1 MYSVPHLISTK
12 GDNKGS
18 CRKYAEYLMKENTMF
33 FSHSSNEI
41 SLEEG
46 ISFIDENSKNRIKK
60 NEARWYAPVYAL
72 SEEEA
77 QFVAYKITGR
87 IVENFSDLS
96 PKEQKEYNE
105 YIIELARRFQGE
117 MARNFN
123 KEDLGIKGGE
133 NLFYIGV
140 VENKRKYIG
149 TDDEVK
155 LGLKK
160 NGEEKKGFNT
170 HIHII
175 QSRLANNGKQTM
187 ISPMANER
195 KTRVNNL
202 GGKVGFDRNIFA
214 NRIEQYFDLITG
226 YIRLVKETFEYK
238 KAKKKGKDLSE
249 FNKIQEVNP
258 FVEVEEE
265 KDEKKEK
272 EEEELQKNPIEE
284 KGEKQETTENTSEKK
299 EYKFSF
305 QPEKTFRRRER
316 KELSK
321 EEKNKEADG
330 IRKLLNEKR
339 ILIKER
345 PVVKRKYIPKSEA
358 DRIIGNAKILDYFLH
373 LEKVGLLKRQYEKGK
388 DIYYKNL
395 KGELI
400 AVSER
405 GYRNYTRNTWGQIM
419 NAIREM
425 QQVSWSEAL
434 AKLIELNNEQV
445 IVPEAKVKKVYKLLK
460 TEDTQKSYLKKPY
473 EELGIS
479 EFYAE
484 QYLTSVKF
492 ESNGKEITA
501 LGMKTRRGGYYVY
514 NPKFN
519 TFNKVGAGGI
529 SIVEAR
535 VKTQSDYERSRNI
548 VIFPN
553 YVEYLAY
560 LQKYKGRGMKETVFI
575 LNDRENT
582 EELLWYLKA
591 RIKYTDKIYSF
602 LNDNYVLDKLS
613 ENNVEVED
621 MRASHRI
628 EKSSFLER
636 LTAEKEDIAETPEE
650 TIRKMKRKL

>member
-18 CRKYAEYLMKENTMF
+18 CRKYAEYLLKENTMF
-33 FSHSSNEI
+33 FNHSSNEI

-46 ISFIDENSKNRIKK
+46 IAFIDENSKRRLGENDAK
-60 NEARWYAPVYAL
+60 WYAPVYAL

-87 IVENFSDLS
+87 MVENFSDLS

-105 YIIELARRFQGE
+105 YIVDLARSFQGE

-175 QSRLANNGKQTM
+175 QSRLANNGKQSK

-195 KTRVNNL
+195 KTRASNLGL

-214 NRIEQYFDLITG
+214 NRIEQYFDILTG
-226 YIRLVKETFEYK
+226 YVRLIKETFEYK

-249 FNKIQEVNP
+249 FHKIKEVNP

-265 KDEKKEK
+265 KEAEDLK
-272 EEEELQKNPIEE
+272 KNPIEE
-284 KGEKQETTENTSEKK
+284 KGEKQETTENTSEEKK

-305 QPEKTFRRRER
+305 QSEKTFRRRER
-316 KELSK
+316 KELSR
-321 EEKNKEADG
+321 EEKKQDADG
-330 IRKLLNEKR
+330 IGKLLKEKR
-339 ILIKER
+339 ILIKEK
-345 PVVKRKYIPKSEA
+345 PVIKRKYIPKSEA
-358 DRIIGNAKILDYFLH
+358 DRIIDNAKILDYFLY
-373 LEKVGLLKRQYEKGK
+373 LEKVGLLERQYEKGR
-388 DIYYKNL
+388 DIYYRNL

-405 GYRNYTRNTWGQIM
+405 GYRNYTRKTGGQIM

-434 AKLIELNNEQV
+434 AKLIELNDEQV
-445 IVPEAKVKKVYKLLK
+445 IVPEAKIKKEEEAKR
-460 TEDTQKSYLKKPY
+460 
-473 EELGIS
+473 EEL
-479 EFYAE
+479 
-484 QYLTSVKF
+484 QK
-492 ESNGKEITA
+492 N
-501 LGMKTRRGGYYVY
+501 
-514 NPKFN
+514 
-519 TFNKVGAGGI
+519 
-529 SIVEAR
+529 SIE
-535 VKTQSDYERSRNI
+535 
-548 VIFPN
+548 PP
-553 YVEYLAY
+553 
-560 LQKYKGRGMKETVFI
+560 
-575 LNDRENT
+575 
-582 EELLWYLKA
+582 
-591 RIKYTDKIYSF
+591 
-602 LNDNYVLDKLS
+602 
-613 ENNVEVED
+613 
-621 MRASHRI
+621 I
-628 EKSSFLER
+628 E
-636 LTAEKEDIAETPEE
+636 EKEDIAETPEE
-650 TIRKMKRKL
+650 IIRKMKRRR

>member
-18 CRKYAEYLMKENTMF
+18 CRKYAEYLLKENTMF
-33 FSHSSNEI
+33 FNHSSNEI

-46 ISFIDENSKNRIKK
+46 IAFIDENSKFCLGK
-60 NEARWYAPVYAL
+60 NDAKWYAPVYAL

-87 IVENFSDLS
+87 MVENFSDLS

-105 YIIELARRFQGE
+105 YIVDLARSFQGE

-175 QSRLANNGKQTM
+175 QSRLANNGKKSK

-195 KTRVNNL
+195 KSRVSNLGL

-214 NRIEQYFDLITG
+214 NRIEQYFDIITG
-226 YIRLVKETFEYK
+226 YVRLVKETFEYR

-249 FNKIQEVNP
+249 FNKIKEINP
-258 FVEVEEE
+258 FIEVEE
-265 KDEKKEK
+265 EK

-284 KGEKQETTENTSEKK
+284 KGEKQETTENTSEEKK

-305 QPEKTFRRRER
+305 QQEKTFRRRAR
-316 KELSK
+316 NELSK
-321 EEKNKEADG
+321 EEKKQDADG
-330 IRKLLNEKR
+330 IGKLLKEKR
-339 ILIKER
+339 ILLKEK
-345 PVVKRKYIPKSEA
+345 PVIKRKYIPKSEA
-358 DRIIGNAKILDYFLH
+358 DRIIDNAKILDYFLY
-373 LEKVGLLKRQYEKGK
+373 LEKVGLLERQYEKGR
-388 DIYYKNL
+388 DIYYRNL

-405 GYRNYTRNTWGQIM
+405 GYRNYTRKTGGQIM

-434 AKLIELNNEQV
+434 AKLIELNDEQV
-445 IVPEAKVKKVYKLLK
+445 IVPEAKIKQAEEAKIKKEEEAKR
-460 TEDTQKSYLKKPY
+460 
-473 EELGIS
+473 EEL
-479 EFYAE
+479 
-484 QYLTSVKF
+484 QK
-492 ESNGKEITA
+492 N
-501 LGMKTRRGGYYVY
+501 
-514 NPKFN
+514 
-519 TFNKVGAGGI
+519 
-529 SIVEAR
+529 SIE
-535 VKTQSDYERSRNI
+535 
-548 VIFPN
+548 PP
-553 YVEYLAY
+553 
-560 LQKYKGRGMKETVFI
+560 
-575 LNDRENT
+575 
-582 EELLWYLKA
+582 
-591 RIKYTDKIYSF
+591 
-602 LNDNYVLDKLS
+602 
-613 ENNVEVED
+613 
-621 MRASHRI
+621 I
-628 EKSSFLER
+628 E
-636 LTAEKEDIAETPEE
+636 EKEDIVETPEE
-650 TIRKMKRKL
+650 IIRKMKNRR

>member
-18 CRKYAEYLMKENTMF
+18 CRKYAEYLLKENTMF

-46 ISFIDENSKNRIKK
+46 IAFIDENSKFCLGK
-60 NEARWYAPVYAL
+60 NDAKWYAPVYAL

-105 YIIELARRFQGE
+105 YIVDLARSFQGE

-175 QSRLANNGKQTM
+175 QSRLANNGKKSK

-195 KTRVNNL
+195 KSRVSNLGL
-202 GGKVGFDRNIFA
+202 GGKVGFDRNYFT
-214 NRIEQYFDLITG
+214 NRIERCFDIITG
-226 YIRLVKETFEYK
+226 YVRLVKETFEYK

-249 FNKIQEVNP
+249 FHKIQQINP

-265 KDEKKEK
+265 K
-272 EEEELQKNPIEE
+272 Q
-284 KGEKQETTENTSEKK
+284 EKQETTENTSEEKK

-305 QPEKTFRRRER
+305 QQEKTFRRRER

-321 EEKNKEADG
+321 EEKKQDADG
-330 IRKLLNEKR
+330 IGKLLKEKR
-339 ILIKER
+339 ILLKEK
-345 PVVKRKYIPKSEA
+345 PVIKRKYIPKSEA
-358 DRIIGNAKILDYFLH
+358 DRIIDNAKILDYFLY
-373 LEKVGLLKRQYEKGK
+373 LEKVGLLERQYEKGR
-388 DIYYKNL
+388 DIYYRNL

-405 GYRNYTRNTWGQIM
+405 GYRNYTRKTGGQIM

-434 AKLIELNNEQV
+434 AKLIELNDEQV
-445 IVPEAKVKKVYKLLK
+445 IVPEAKIKKEEEAKR
-460 TEDTQKSYLKKPY
+460 
-473 EELGIS
+473 EEL
-479 EFYAE
+479 
-484 QYLTSVKF
+484 QK
-492 ESNGKEITA
+492 N
-501 LGMKTRRGGYYVY
+501 
-514 NPKFN
+514 
-519 TFNKVGAGGI
+519 
-529 SIVEAR
+529 SIE
-535 VKTQSDYERSRNI
+535 
-548 VIFPN
+548 PP
-553 YVEYLAY
+553 
-560 LQKYKGRGMKETVFI
+560 
-575 LNDRENT
+575 
-582 EELLWYLKA
+582 
-591 RIKYTDKIYSF
+591 
-602 LNDNYVLDKLS
+602 
-613 ENNVEVED
+613 
-621 MRASHRI
+621 I
-628 EKSSFLER
+628 E
-636 LTAEKEDIAETPEE
+636 EKEDIAETPEE
-650 TIRKMKRKL
+650 IIRKMKRRR

>member
-1 MYSVPHLISTK
+1 M
-12 GDNKGS
+12 
-18 CRKYAEYLMKENTMF
+18 
-33 FSHSSNEI
+33 
-41 SLEEG
+41 
-46 ISFIDENSKNRIKK
+46 
-60 NEARWYAPVYAL
+60 
-72 SEEEA
+72 
-77 QFVAYKITGR
+77 
-87 IVENFSDLS
+87 
-96 PKEQKEYNE
+96 
-105 YIIELARRFQGE
+105 
-117 MARNFN
+117 
-123 KEDLGIKGGE
+123 
-133 NLFYIGV
+133 
-140 VENKRKYIG
+140 
-149 TDDEVK
+149 
-155 LGLKK
+155 
-160 NGEEKKGFNT
+160 
-170 HIHII
+170 
-175 QSRLANNGKQTM
+175 
-187 ISPMANER
+187 
-195 KTRVNNL
+195 
-202 GGKVGFDRNIFA
+202 
-214 NRIEQYFDLITG
+214 
-226 YIRLVKETFEYK
+226 
-238 KAKKKGKDLSE
+238 SE
-249 FNKIQEVNP
+249 FHKIQQINP

-265 KDEKKEK
+265 KEA
-272 EEEELQKNPIEE
+272 EELQKNPIEE
-284 KGEKQETTENTSEKK
+284 KEEER
-299 EYKFSF
+299 FSF

-316 KELSK
+316 KELSS
-321 EEKNKEADG
+321 EEKKQYADG
-330 IRKLLNEKR
+330 IGILLKEKR
-339 ILIKER
+339 ILLKEK
-345 PVVKRKYIPKSEA
+345 PVIKRKYIPKSEA
-358 DRIIGNAKILDYFLH
+358 DRIIGNAKVLDYFLY
-373 LEKVGLLKRQYEKGK
+373 LENIGLLKRQYEKGR
-388 DIYYKNL
+388 DIYYK
-395 KGELI
+395 KLI

-582 EELLWYLKA
+582 EELLWYIKA
-591 RIKYTDKIYSF
+591 RSKYTDKIYSF

>member
-18 CRKYAEYLMKENTMF
+18 CRKYAEYLLKENTMF

-46 ISFIDENSKNRIKK
+46 IAFIDENSKNRIKK

-105 YIIELARRFQGE
+105 YIVDLARSFQGE
-117 MARNFN
+117 MAINFN

-214 NRIEQYFDLITG
+214 NRIEQYFDIITG
-226 YIRLVKETFEYK
+226 YVRLVKETFEYR

-249 FNKIQEVNP
+249 FNKIKEINP
-258 FVEVEEE
+258 FIEVEEE
-265 KDEKKEK
+265 K
-272 EEEELQKNPIEE
+272 EEEDLKKNPIEE
-284 KGEKQETTENTSEKK
+284 KGEKQETTENTSEEKK

-305 QPEKTFRRRER
+305 FQQEKTFRRRER
-316 KELSK
+316 KELSS
-321 EEKNKEADG
+321 EEKKQDADG
-330 IRKLLNEKR
+330 IGRLLKEKR
-339 ILIKER
+339 ILLKEK
-345 PVVKRKYIPKSEA
+345 PVIKRKYIPKSEA
-358 DRIIGNAKILDYFLH
+358 DRI
-373 LEKVGLLKRQYEKGK
+373 LEMLRY
-388 DIYYKNL
+388 
-395 KGELI
+395 
-400 AVSER
+400 
-405 GYRNYTRNTWGQIM
+405 
-419 NAIREM
+419 
-425 QQVSWSEAL
+425 
-434 AKLIELNNEQV
+434 
-445 IVPEAKVKKVYKLLK
+445 
-460 TEDTQKSYLKKPY
+460 
-473 EELGIS
+473 
-479 EFYAE
+479 
-484 QYLTSVKF
+484 
-492 ESNGKEITA
+492 
-501 LGMKTRRGGYYVY
+501 
-514 NPKFN
+514 
-519 TFNKVGAGGI
+519 
-529 SIVEAR
+529 
-535 VKTQSDYERSRNI
+535 
-548 VIFPN
+548 
-553 YVEYLAY
+553 
-560 LQKYKGRGMKETVFI
+560 
-575 LNDRENT
+575 
-582 EELLWYLKA
+582 
-591 RIKYTDKIYSF
+591 
-602 LNDNYVLDKLS
+602 
-613 ENNVEVED
+613 
-621 MRASHRI
+621 
-628 EKSSFLER
+628 
-636 LTAEKEDIAETPEE
+636 
-650 TIRKMKRKL
+650 

>member
-18 CRKYAEYLMKENTMF
+18 CRKYAEYLLKENTMF
-33 FSHSSNEI
+33 FNHSSNEI

-46 ISFIDENSKNRIKK
+46 IAFIDENSKRRLGENDAK
-60 NEARWYAPVYAL
+60 WYAPVYAL

-105 YIIELARRFQGE
+105 YIVDLARSFQGE

-175 QSRLANNGKQTM
+175 QSRLANNGKQSK
-187 ISPMANER
+187 ISPMGNDR

-214 NRIEQYFDLITG
+214 NRIEQYFDILTG
-226 YIRLVKETFEYK
+226 YVRLIKETFEYK

-249 FNKIQEVNP
+249 FHKIKEVNP

-265 KDEKKEK
+265 KEAEDLK
-272 EEEELQKNPIEE
+272 KNPIEE
-284 KGEKQETTENTSEKK
+284 KGEKQETTENTSEEKK

-305 QPEKTFRRRER
+305 QQEKTFRRRER

-321 EEKNKEADG
+321 EEKKQDADG
-330 IRKLLNEKR
+330 IGKLLKEKR
-339 ILIKER
+339 ILLKEK
-345 PVVKRKYIPKSEA
+345 PVIKRKYIPKSEA
-358 DRIIGNAKILDYFLH
+358 DRIIDNAKILDYFLY
-373 LEKVGLLKRQYEKGK
+373 LEKVGLLERQYEKGR
-388 DIYYKNL
+388 DIYYRNL

-405 GYRNYTRNTWGQIM
+405 GYRNYTRKTGGQIM

-434 AKLIELNNEQV
+434 AKLIELNDEQV
-445 IVPEAKVKKVYKLLK
+445 IVPEAKIKKEYKLLK
-460 TEDTQKSYLKKPY
+460 TEDSQKSYLKKPY

-479 EFYAE
+479 DFYAE
-484 QYLTSVKF
+484 EYLTSVKF

-519 TFNKVGAGGI
+519 TFNKVGGGGI

-535 VKTQSDYERSRNI
+535 VNTESDYERSRNI

-582 EELLWYLKA
+582 KELLWYIKA
-591 RIKYTDKIYSF
+591 RRHRDKVYSF
-602 LNDNYVLDKLS
+602 LDDNYVLDKLS
-613 ENNVEVED
+613 ENDIEVED

-636 LTAEKEDIAETPEE
+636 LTAEKEDIVETPEE
-650 TIRKMKRKL
+650 IIRKMKRRL

>member
-18 CRKYAEYLMKENTMF
+18 CRKYAEYLLKENTMF
-33 FSHSSNEI
+33 FNHSSNEI

-46 ISFIDENSKNRIKK
+46 IAFIDENSKRRLGENDAK
-60 NEARWYAPVYAL
+60 WYAPVYAL

-87 IVENFSDLS
+87 MVENFSDLS

-105 YIIELARRFQGE
+105 YIVDLARSFQGE

-175 QSRLANNGKQTM
+175 QSRLANNGKQTK
-187 ISPMANER
+187 ISPMGNDR

-202 GGKVGFDRNIFA
+202 GGKVGFDRNYFT
-214 NRIEQYFDLITG
+214 NRIERCFDIITG
-226 YIRLVKETFEYK
+226 YVRLVKETFEYK

-249 FNKIQEVNP
+249 FHKIQQINP

-265 KDEKKEK
+265 K
-272 EEEELQKNPIEE
+272 EEEDLQKNPIGE
-284 KGEKQETTENTSEKK
+284 KEGEKQETTENTSEEKK

-305 QPEKTFRRRER
+305 QQEKTFRRRER
-316 KELSK
+316 KELSS
-321 EEKNKEADG
+321 EEKKEYADG
-330 IRKLLNEKR
+330 IGRLLKEKR
-339 ILIKER
+339 ILLKEK
-345 PVVKRKYIPKSEA
+345 PVIKRKYIPKSEA
-358 DRIIGNAKILDYFLH
+358 DRIISNTKILEYFLH
-373 LEKVGLLKRQYEKGK
+373 LEKIGLLERQYEKGK
-388 DIYYKNL
+388 DIYYRNL

-405 GYRNYTRNTWGQIM
+405 GYRNYTRKTGGQIM
-419 NAIREM
+419 NAVREM

-434 AKLIELNNEQV
+434 AKLIELNDEQV
-445 IVPEAKVKKVYKLLK
+445 IVPEAKIKKEYKLLK
-460 TEDTQKSYLKKPY
+460 TEDSQKSYLKKPY

-479 EFYAE
+479 DFYAE
-484 QYLTSVKF
+484 EYLTSVKF

-519 TFNKVGAGGI
+519 TFNKVGGGGI
-529 SIVEAR
+529 SIVEAM
-535 VKTQSDYERSRNI
+535 VKTESDYERSRNI

-575 LNDRENT
+575 LNDRKNT
-582 EELLWYLKA
+582 KELLWYIKA
-591 RIKYTDKIYSF
+591 RSRYTDKVYSF
-602 LNDNYVLDKLS
+602 LDDNYVLDKLS

-636 LTAEKEDIAETPEE
+636 LTAEKEDIVETPEE
-650 TIRKMKRKL
+650 TIRKMKRRL

>member
-18 CRKYAEYLMKENTMF
+18 CRKYAEYLLKENTMF

-46 ISFIDENSKNRIKK
+46 IAFIDENSKRRLGENDAK
-60 NEARWYAPVYAL
+60 WYAPVYAL

-105 YIIELARRFQGE
+105 YIVDLARSFQGE

-214 NRIEQYFDLITG
+214 NRIEQYFDILTG
-226 YIRLVKETFEYK
+226 YVRLVKETFEYR

-249 FNKIQEVNP
+249 FNKIQQINP
-258 FVEVEEE
+258 FIEVEEE
-265 KDEKKEK
+265 K
-272 EEEELQKNPIEE
+272 EEEDLKKNPIEE
-284 KGEKQETTENTSEKK
+284 KGEKQETTENTSEEKK

-305 QPEKTFRRRER
+305 QQEKTFRRRER
-316 KELSK
+316 KELSS
-321 EEKNKEADG
+321 EEKKQDADG
-330 IRKLLNEKR
+330 IGKLLKEKR
-339 ILIKER
+339 ILLKEK
-345 PVVKRKYIPKSEA
+345 PVIKRKYIPKSEA
-358 DRIIGNAKILDYFLH
+358 DRIIGNAKILDYFLY
-373 LEKVGLLKRQYEKGK
+373 LEKVGLLERQYEKGR
-388 DIYYKNL
+388 DIYYRNL

-405 GYRNYTRNTWGQIM
+405 GYRNYTRKTGGQIM

-434 AKLIELNNEQV
+434 AKLIELNDEQV
-445 IVPEAKVKKVYKLLK
+445 IVPEAKIKKEYKLLK
-460 TEDTQKSYLKKPY
+460 TEDSQKSYLKKPY

-479 EFYAE
+479 DFYAE
-484 QYLTSVKF
+484 EYLTSVKF

-519 TFNKVGAGGI
+519 TFNKVGGGGI

-535 VKTQSDYERSRNI
+535 VNTESDYERSRNI

-582 EELLWYLKA
+582 KELLWYIKA
-591 RIKYTDKIYSF
+591 RSRYTDKVYSF
-602 LNDNYVLDKLS
+602 LDDNYVLDKLS

-636 LTAEKEDIAETPEE
+636 LTAEKEDIVETPEE
-650 TIRKMKRKL
+650 IIRKMKRRR

>member
-18 CRKYAEYLMKENTMF
+18 CRKYAEYLLKENTMF

-46 ISFIDENSKNRIKK
+46 IAFIDENSKFCLGK
-60 NEARWYAPVYAL
+60 NDAKWYAPVYAL

-87 IVENFSDLS
+87 MVENFSDLS

-105 YIIELARRFQGE
+105 YIVDLARSFQGE

-175 QSRLANNGKQTM
+175 QSRLANNGKKSK

-195 KTRVNNL
+195 KSRVSNLGL

-214 NRIEQYFDLITG
+214 NRIEQYFDIITG
-226 YIRLVKETFEYK
+226 YVRLVKETFEYR

-249 FNKIQEVNP
+249 FNKIQQINP
-258 FVEVEEE
+258 FIEVEEE
-265 KDEKKEK
+265 K
-272 EEEELQKNPIEE
+272 EEEDLKKNPIEE
-284 KGEKQETTENTSEKK
+284 KGEKQETTENTSEEKK

-305 QPEKTFRRRER
+305 QQEKTFRRRAR
-316 KELSK
+316 NELSK
-321 EEKNKEADG
+321 EEKKQDADG
-330 IRKLLNEKR
+330 IGKLLKEKR
-339 ILIKER
+339 ILLKEK
-345 PVVKRKYIPKSEA
+345 PVIKRKYIPKSEA
-358 DRIIGNAKILDYFLH
+358 DRIIDNAKILDYFLY
-373 LEKVGLLKRQYEKGK
+373 LEKVGLLERQYEKGR
-388 DIYYKNL
+388 DIYYRNL

-405 GYRNYTRNTWGQIM
+405 GYRNYTRKTGGQIM

-434 AKLIELNNEQV
+434 AKLIELNDEQV
-445 IVPEAKVKKVYKLLK
+445 IVPEAKIKKEYKLLK
-460 TEDTQKSYLKKPY
+460 TEDSQKSYLKKPY

-479 EFYAE
+479 DFYAE
-484 QYLTSVKF
+484 EYLTSVKF

-519 TFNKVGAGGI
+519 TFNKVGGGGI

-535 VKTQSDYERSRNI
+535 VKTESDYERSRNI

-582 EELLWYLKA
+582 KELLWYIKA
-591 RIKYTDKIYSF
+591 RSRYTDKVYSF
-602 LNDNYVLDKLS
+602 LDDNYVLDKLS

-636 LTAEKEDIAETPEE
+636 LTAEKEDIVETPEE
-650 TIRKMKRKL
+650 TIRKMKRRL

>member
-46 ISFIDENSKNRIKK
+46 ISFIDENSKFCLGK
-60 NEARWYAPVYAL
+60 NDAKWYAPVYAL

-105 YIIELARRFQGE
+105 YIIELARSFQGE

-175 QSRLANNGKQTM
+175 QSRLANNGKQSK

-195 KTRVNNL
+195 KNKVSNL
-202 GGKVGFDRNIFA
+202 GVGKVGFDRNIFA

-258 FVEVEEE
+258 FVEVEE
-265 KDEKKEK
+265 KKEKKE
-272 EEEELQKNPIEE
+272 E
-284 KGEKQETTENTSEKK
+284 EKK
-299 EYKFSF
+299 EGNENTVEEKKEEKFSF
-305 QPEKTFRRRER
+305 QQKKTFRRRER

-321 EEKNKEADG
+321 EEKKQDADG
-330 IRKLLNEKR
+330 IGKLLNEKR

-345 PVVKRKYIPKSEA
+345 PVVKRKYILKSEA
-358 DRIIGNAKILDYFLH
+358 DRIISNGNAKILDYFLH
-373 LEKVGLLKRQYEKGK
+373 LEKVGLLKRQYEKGR

-405 GYRNYTRNTWGQIM
+405 GYRNYTRNTGGQIM

-425 QQVSWSEAL
+425 QQISWSEAL

-445 IVPEAKVKKVYKLLK
+445 IVPEAKVKKEYKLLK

-484 QYLTSVKF
+484 NYLTSVKF

-575 LNDRENT
+575 LNDRENA
-582 EELLWYLKA
+582 EELLWYIKA
-591 RIKYTDKIYSF
+591 RSKYTDKVYSF

-650 TIRKMKRKL
+650 TIRKMKRK

>member
-18 CRKYAEYLMKENTMF
+18 CRKYAEYLLKENTMF
-33 FSHSSNEI
+33 FNHSSNEI

-46 ISFIDENSKNRIKK
+46 IAFIDENSKRRLGENDAK
-60 NEARWYAPVYAL
+60 WYAPVYAL

-87 IVENFSDLS
+87 MVENFSDLS

-105 YIIELARRFQGE
+105 YIVDLARSFQGE

-175 QSRLANNGKQTM
+175 QSRLANNGKQTK
-187 ISPMANER
+187 ISPMGNDR

-202 GGKVGFDRNIFA
+202 GGKVGFDRNYFT
-214 NRIEQYFDLITG
+214 NRIERCFDIITG
-226 YIRLVKETFEYK
+226 YVRLVKETFEYK

-249 FNKIQEVNP
+249 FHKIQQINP

-265 KDEKKEK
+265 K
-272 EEEELQKNPIEE
+272 EEEDLQKNPIGE
-284 KGEKQETTENTSEKK
+284 KEGEKQETTENTSEEKK

-305 QPEKTFRRRER
+305 QQEKTFRRRER
-316 KELSK
+316 KELSS
-321 EEKNKEADG
+321 EEKKEYADG
-330 IRKLLNEKR
+330 IGRLLKEKR
-339 ILIKER
+339 ILLKEK
-345 PVVKRKYIPKSEA
+345 PVIKRKYIPKSEA
-358 DRIIGNAKILDYFLH
+358 DRIISNTKILEYFLH
-373 LEKVGLLKRQYEKGK
+373 LEKIGLLERQYEKGR
-388 DIYYKNL
+388 DIYYRNL

-405 GYRNYTRNTWGQIM
+405 GYRNYTRKTGGQIM
-419 NAIREM
+419 NAVREM

-434 AKLIELNNEQV
+434 AKLIELNDEQV
-445 IVPEAKVKKVYKLLK
+445 IVPEAKIKKEYKLLK
-460 TEDTQKSYLKKPY
+460 TEDSQKSYLKKPY

-479 EFYAE
+479 DFYAE
-484 QYLTSVKF
+484 EYLTSVKF

-519 TFNKVGAGGI
+519 TFNKVGGGGI
-529 SIVEAR
+529 SIVEAM
-535 VKTQSDYERSRNI
+535 VKTESDYERSRNI

-575 LNDRENT
+575 LNDRKNT
-582 EELLWYLKA
+582 KELLWYIKA
-591 RIKYTDKIYSF
+591 RSRYTDKVYSF
-602 LNDNYVLDKLS
+602 LDDNYVLDKLS

-636 LTAEKEDIAETPEE
+636 LTAEKEDIVETPEE
-650 TIRKMKRKL
+650 TIRKMKRRL

>member
-18 CRKYAEYLMKENTMF
+18 CRKYAEYLLKENTMF
-33 FSHSSNEI
+33 FNHSSNEI

-46 ISFIDENSKNRIKK
+46 IAFIDENSKRRLGENDAK
-60 NEARWYAPVYAL
+60 WYAPVYAL

-87 IVENFSDLS
+87 MVENFSDLS

-105 YIIELARRFQGE
+105 YIVDLARSFQGE
-117 MARNFN
+117 MAKNFN

-175 QSRLANNGKQTM
+175 QSRLANNGKQTK
-187 ISPMANER
+187 ISPMGNDR

-202 GGKVGFDRNIFA
+202 GGKVGFDRNYFT
-214 NRIEQYFDLITG
+214 NRIERYFDIITG
-226 YIRLVKETFEYK
+226 YVRLVKETFEYK

-249 FNKIQEVNP
+249 FHKIQQINP

-265 KDEKKEK
+265 K
-272 EEEELQKNPIEE
+272 EEEDLQKNPIGE
-284 KGEKQETTENTSEKK
+284 KEGEKQETTENTSEEKK

-305 QPEKTFRRRER
+305 QQEKTFRRRER
-316 KELSK
+316 KELSS
-321 EEKNKEADG
+321 EEKKEYADG
-330 IRKLLNEKR
+330 IGRLLKEKR
-339 ILIKER
+339 ILLKEK
-345 PVVKRKYIPKSEA
+345 PVIKRKYIPKSEA
-358 DRIIGNAKILDYFLH
+358 DRIISNANTKILEYFLH
-373 LEKVGLLKRQYEKGK
+373 LEKIGLLERQYEKGR
-388 DIYYKNL
+388 DIYYRNL

-405 GYRNYTRNTWGQIM
+405 GYRNYTRKTGGQIM

-445 IVPEAKVKKVYKLLK
+445 IVPEAKVKKEYKLLK

-484 QYLTSVKF
+484 EYLTSVKF

-582 EELLWYLKA
+582 EELLWYIKA
-591 RIKYTDKIYSF
+591 RSKYTDKVYSF

>member
-18 CRKYAEYLMKENTMF
+18 CRKYAEYLLKENTMF

-46 ISFIDENSKNRIKK
+46 ITFIDENSKFCLGK
-60 NEARWYAPVYAL
+60 NDAKWYAPVYAL

-87 IVENFSDLS
+87 MVENFSDLS

-105 YIIELARRFQGE
+105 YIVDLARSFQGE

-175 QSRLANNGKQTM
+175 QSRLANNGKKSK
-187 ISPMANER
+187 ISPMASER
-195 KTRVNNL
+195 KSRVNNL

-214 NRIEQYFDLITG
+214 NRIEQYFDILTG
-226 YIRLVKETFEYK
+226 YVRLIKETFEYR

-249 FNKIQEVNP
+249 FHKIQQINP
-258 FVEVEEE
+258 FIEVEE
-265 KDEKKEK
+265 EK

-284 KGEKQETTENTSEKK
+284 KGEKQETTENTSEEKK

-305 QPEKTFRRRER
+305 QQEKTFRRRAR
-316 KELSK
+316 NELSK
-321 EEKNKEADG
+321 EEKKQDADG
-330 IRKLLNEKR
+330 IGILLKEKR
-339 ILIKER
+339 ILLKEK
-345 PVVKRKYIPKSEA
+345 PVIKRKYIPKSEA
-358 DRIIGNAKILDYFLH
+358 DRIIGNAKILDYFLY
-373 LEKVGLLKRQYEKGK
+373 LEKVGLLERQYEKGR
-388 DIYYKNL
+388 DIYYRNL

-405 GYRNYTRNTWGQIM
+405 GYRNYTRKTGGQIM

-434 AKLIELNNEQV
+434 AKLIELNDEQV
-445 IVPEAKVKKVYKLLK
+445 IVPEAKIKKEYKLLK
-460 TEDTQKSYLKKPY
+460 TEDSQKSYLKKPY

-479 EFYAE
+479 DFYAE
-484 QYLTSVKF
+484 EYLTSVKF

-519 TFNKVGAGGI
+519 TFNKVGGGGI

-535 VKTQSDYERSRNI
+535 VKTESDYERSRNI

-582 EELLWYLKA
+582 KELLWYIKA
-591 RIKYTDKIYSF
+591 RSRYTDKVYSF
-602 LNDNYVLDKLS
+602 LDDNYVLDKLS

-636 LTAEKEDIAETPEE
+636 LTAEKEDIVETPEE
-650 TIRKMKRKL
+650 TIRKMKRRL

>member
-18 CRKYAEYLMKENTMF
+18 CRKYAEYLLKENTMF

-46 ISFIDENSKNRIKK
+46 ITFIDENSKFCLGK
-60 NEARWYAPVYAL
+60 NDAKWYAPVYAL

-87 IVENFSDLS
+87 MVENFSDLS

-105 YIIELARRFQGE
+105 YIVDLARSFQGE
-117 MARNFN
+117 MARNYN

-175 QSRLANNGKQTM
+175 QSRLANNGKKSK
-187 ISPMANER
+187 ISPMASER
-195 KTRVNNL
+195 KSRVNNL

-214 NRIEQYFDLITG
+214 NRIEQYFDILTG
-226 YIRLVKETFEYK
+226 YVRLVKETFEYR

-249 FNKIQEVNP
+249 FNKIKEINP
-258 FVEVEEE
+258 FIEVEEE
-265 KDEKKEK
+265 KEDLK
-272 EEEELQKNPIEE
+272 KNPIEE
-284 KGEKQETTENTSEKK
+284 KGEKQETTENTSEEKK

-305 QPEKTFRRRER
+305 QQKKTFRRRER
-316 KELSK
+316 KELSS
-321 EEKNKEADG
+321 EEKKQDADG
-330 IRKLLNEKR
+330 IGKLLKEKR
-339 ILIKER
+339 ILLKEK
-345 PVVKRKYIPKSEA
+345 PVIKRKYIPKSEA
-358 DRIIGNAKILDYFLH
+358 DRIIGNAKILDYFLY
-373 LEKVGLLKRQYEKGK
+373 LEKVGLLERQYEKER
-388 DIYYKNL
+388 DIYYRNL

-405 GYRNYTRNTWGQIM
+405 GYRNYTRKTGGQIM

-434 AKLIELNNEQV
+434 AKLIELNDEQV
-445 IVPEAKVKKVYKLLK
+445 IVPEAKIKKEYKLLK
-460 TEDTQKSYLKKPY
+460 TEDSQKSYLKKPY

-479 EFYAE
+479 DFYAE
-484 QYLTSVKF
+484 EYLTSVKF

-519 TFNKVGAGGI
+519 TFNKVGGGGI

-535 VKTQSDYERSRNI
+535 VKTESDYERSRNI

-582 EELLWYLKA
+582 KELLWYIKA
-591 RIKYTDKIYSF
+591 RSRYTDKVYSF
-602 LNDNYVLDKLS
+602 LDDNYVLDKLS
-613 ENNVEVED
+613 ENDIEVED

-636 LTAEKEDIAETPEE
+636 LTAEKEDIVETQEI
-650 TIRKMKRKL
+650 IRKMKRRR

>member
-18 CRKYAEYLMKENTMF
+18 CRKYAEYLLKENTMF
-33 FSHSSNEI
+33 FNHSSNEI

-46 ISFIDENSKNRIKK
+46 IAFIDENSKRRLGENDAK
-60 NEARWYAPVYAL
+60 WYAPVYAL

-87 IVENFSDLS
+87 MVENFSDLS

-105 YIIELARRFQGE
+105 YIVDLARSFQGE

-175 QSRLANNGKQTM
+175 QSRLANNGKQTK
-187 ISPMANER
+187 ISPMGNDR

-202 GGKVGFDRNIFA
+202 GGKVGFDRNYFT
-214 NRIEQYFDLITG
+214 NRIERCFDIITG
-226 YIRLVKETFEYK
+226 YVRLVKETFEYK

-249 FNKIQEVNP
+249 FHKIQQINP

-265 KDEKKEK
+265 K
-272 EEEELQKNPIEE
+272 EEEDLQKNPIGE
-284 KGEKQETTENTSEKK
+284 KEGEKQETTENTSEEKK

-305 QPEKTFRRRER
+305 QQEKTFRRRER
-316 KELSK
+316 KELSS
-321 EEKNKEADG
+321 EEKKEYADG
-330 IRKLLNEKR
+330 IGRLLKEKR
-339 ILIKER
+339 ILLKEK
-345 PVVKRKYIPKSEA
+345 PVIKRKYIPKSEA
-358 DRIIGNAKILDYFLH
+358 DRIISNANTKILEYFLH
-373 LEKVGLLKRQYEKGK
+373 LEKIGLLERQYEKGR
-388 DIYYKNL
+388 DIYYRNL

-405 GYRNYTRNTWGQIM
+405 GYRNYTRKTGGQIM
-419 NAIREM
+419 NAVREM

-434 AKLIELNNEQV
+434 AKLIELNDEQV
-445 IVPEAKVKKVYKLLK
+445 IVPEAKIKKEYKLLK
-460 TEDTQKSYLKKPY
+460 TEDSQKSYLKKPY

-479 EFYAE
+479 DFYAE
-484 QYLTSVKF
+484 EYLTSVKF

-519 TFNKVGAGGI
+519 TFNKVGGGGI
-529 SIVEAR
+529 SIVEAM
-535 VKTQSDYERSRNI
+535 VKTESDYERSRNI

-575 LNDRENT
+575 LNDRKNT
-582 EELLWYLKA
+582 KELLWYIKA
-591 RIKYTDKIYSF
+591 RSRYTDKVYSF
-602 LNDNYVLDKLS
+602 LDDNYVLDKLS

-636 LTAEKEDIAETPEE
+636 LTAEKEDIVETPEE
-650 TIRKMKRKL
+650 TIRKMKRRL

>member
-1 MYSVPHLISTK
+1 MYSVSHLISTK

-33 FSHSSNEI
+33 FNHYSNEI

-46 ISFIDENSKNRIKK
+46 IAFIDENSKFCLGK
-60 NEARWYAPVYAL
+60 NDAKWYAPVYAL

-105 YIIELARRFQGE
+105 YIIELGRSFQGE

-123 KEDLGIKGGE
+123 KQDLGIKGGE

-175 QSRLANNGKQTM
+175 QSRLANNGKQSK

-195 KTRVNNL
+195 KNKVSNL
-202 GGKVGFDRNIFA
+202 GVGKLGFDRNIFA
-214 NRIEQYFDLITG
+214 NRIEQYFDIITG
-226 YIRLVKETFEYK
+226 YVRLIKETFEYK

-249 FNKIQEVNP
+249 FHKIQEVNP

-265 KDEKKEK
+265 KEKK
-272 EEEELQKNPIEE
+272 EEEELQKNPI
-284 KGEKQETTENTSEKK
+284 GEKEDVTENTSEKK
-299 EYKFSF
+299 EEKFSF
-305 QPEKTFRRRER
+305 QQKKTFRRREH

-321 EEKNKEADG
+321 EEKNIDKDG

-345 PVVKRKYIPKSEA
+345 PVVKRKYVPKSEA
-358 DRIIGNAKILDYFLH
+358 DRIINNGNAKILDYFLH
-373 LEKVGLLKRQYEKGK
+373 LEKVGLLERQYEKGR

-405 GYRNYTRNTWGQIM
+405 GYRNYTRNTGGWIM

-445 IVPEAKVKKVYKLLK
+445 IVPEAKVKKEYKLLK
-460 TEDTQKSYLKKPY
+460 TEDNQKSYLKKPY

-484 QYLTSVKF
+484 EYLTSVKF

-501 LGMKTRRGGYYVY
+501 LGMKTRREGYYVY

-582 EELLWYLKA
+582 EELLWYIKA
-591 RIKYTDKIYSF
+591 RSKYTDKVYSF

-636 LTAEKEDIAETPEE
+636 LTAEKEDLAETPEE
-650 TIRKMKRKL
+650 TIRKMKRRL

>member
-18 CRKYAEYLMKENTMF
+18 CRKYAEYLLKENTMF

-46 ISFIDENSKNRIKK
+46 IAFIDENSKRRLGENDAK
-60 NEARWYAPVYAL
+60 WYAPVYAL

-77 QFVAYKITGR
+77 QLVAYKITGR
-87 IVENFSDLS
+87 MVENFSDLS

-105 YIIELARRFQGE
+105 YIVDLARSFQGE
-117 MARNFN
+117 MAINFN

-175 QSRLANNGKQTM
+175 QSRLANNGKQTK
-187 ISPMANER
+187 ISPMGNDR

-202 GGKVGFDRNIFA
+202 GGKVGFDRNYFT
-214 NRIEQYFDLITG
+214 NRIERCFDILTG
-226 YIRLVKETFEYK
+226 YVRLVKETFEYR

-249 FNKIQEVNP
+249 FNKIKEINP
-258 FVEVEEE
+258 FIEVEEE
-265 KDEKKEK
+265 K
-272 EEEELQKNPIEE
+272 EEEDLKKNPIEE
-284 KGEKQETTENTSEKK
+284 KGEKQETTENTSEEKK
-299 EYKFSF
+299 SINFLF
-305 QPEKTFRRRER
+305 NR
-316 KELSK
+316 KKHLEDENSK
-321 EEKNKEADG
+321 NLAVRKKKQDADG
-330 IRKLLNEKR
+330 IGKLLKEKR
-339 ILIKER
+339 ILLKEK
-345 PVVKRKYIPKSEA
+345 PVIKRKYIPKSEA
-358 DRIIGNAKILDYFLH
+358 DRIIGNAKILDYFLY
-373 LEKVGLLKRQYEKGK
+373 LEKVGLLERQYEKER
-388 DIYYKNL
+388 DIYYRNL

-405 GYRNYTRNTWGQIM
+405 GYRNYTRKTGGQIM

-434 AKLIELNNEQV
+434 AKLIELNDEQV
-445 IVPEAKVKKVYKLLK
+445 IVPEAKIKKEYKLLK
-460 TEDTQKSYLKKPY
+460 TEDSQKSYLKKPY

-479 EFYAE
+479 DFYAE
-484 QYLTSVKF
+484 EYLTSVKF

-519 TFNKVGAGGI
+519 TFNKVGGGGI

-535 VKTQSDYERSRNI
+535 VKTESDYERSRNI

-582 EELLWYLKA
+582 KELLWYIKA
-591 RIKYTDKIYSF
+591 RSRYTDKVYSF
-602 LNDNYVLDKLS
+602 LDDNYVLDKLS

-636 LTAEKEDIAETPEE
+636 LTAEKEDIVETPEE
-650 TIRKMKRKL
+650 IIRKMKRRR

>member
-18 CRKYAEYLMKENTMF
+18 CRKYAEYLLKENTMF

-46 ISFIDENSKNRIKK
+46 ITFIDENSKNRIKK

-87 IVENFSDLS
+87 MVENFSDLS

-105 YIIELARRFQGE
+105 YIVDLARCFQGE

-202 GGKVGFDRNIFA
+202 GGKVGFDRNVFA
-214 NRIEQYFDLITG
+214 NRIEQYFDILTG
-226 YIRLVKETFEYK
+226 YVRLIKETFEYK

-249 FNKIQEVNP
+249 FHKIQQINP

-265 KDEKKEK
+265 KEA
-272 EEEELQKNPIEE
+272 EELQKNPIEE
-284 KGEKQETTENTSEKK
+284 KGEKKDATENTGEKK

-316 KELSK
+316 KELSS
-321 EEKNKEADG
+321 EEKKQDADG
-330 IRKLLNEKR
+330 IGKLLKEKR
-339 ILIKER
+339 ILLKER
-345 PVVKRKYIPKSEA
+345 PVIKRKYIPKSEA
-358 DRIIGNAKILDYFLH
+358 DRIIGNAKILDYFLY
-373 LEKVGLLKRQYEKGK
+373 LEKVGLLERQYEKGR
-388 DIYYKNL
+388 DIYYRNL

-405 GYRNYTRNTWGQIM
+405 GYRNYTRKTGGQIM

-434 AKLIELNNEQV
+434 AKLIELNDEQV
-445 IVPEAKVKKVYKLLK
+445 IVPEAKIKKEYKLLK
-460 TEDTQKSYLKKPY
+460 TEDSQKSYLKKPY

-484 QYLTSVKF
+484 EYLTSVKF

-519 TFNKVGAGGI
+519 TFNKVGGGGI

-535 VKTQSDYERSRNI
+535 VKTESDYERSRNI

-553 YVEYLAY
+553 YVEYFAY

-582 EELLWYLKA
+582 KELLWY
-591 RIKYTDKIYSF
+591 IKVRSRYTDKVYSF
-602 LNDNYVLDKLS
+602 LDDNYVLDKLS

-636 LTAEKEDIAETPEE
+636 LTAEKEDILETPEE
-650 TIRKMKRKL
+650 TIRKMKNRR

>member
-18 CRKYAEYLMKENTMF
+18 CRKYAEYLLKENTMF

-46 ISFIDENSKNRIKK
+46 IAFIDENSKFCLGK
-60 NEARWYAPVYAL
+60 NDAKWYAPVYAL

-87 IVENFSDLS
+87 MVENFSDLS

-105 YIIELARRFQGE
+105 YIVDLARSFQGE

-170 HIHII
+170 HIHVI
-175 QSRLANNGKQTM
+175 QSRLANNGKKSK

-195 KTRVNNL
+195 KSRVSNLGL
-202 GGKVGFDRNIFA
+202 GGKVGFDRNYFT
-214 NRIEQYFDLITG
+214 NRIERCFDIITG
-226 YIRLVKETFEYK
+226 YVRLVKETFEYK

-249 FNKIQEVNP
+249 FHKIQQINP

-265 KDEKKEK
+265 K
-272 EEEELQKNPIEE
+272 Q
-284 KGEKQETTENTSEKK
+284 EKQETTENTSEEKK

-305 QPEKTFRRRER
+305 QSEKTFRRRER
-316 KELSK
+316 KELSR
-321 EEKNKEADG
+321 EEKKQYADG
-330 IRKLLNEKR
+330 IGILLKEKR
-339 ILIKER
+339 ILLKEK
-345 PVVKRKYIPKSEA
+345 PVIKRKYIPKSEA
-358 DRIIGNAKILDYFLH
+358 DRIIGNAKILDYFLY
-373 LEKVGLLKRQYEKGK
+373 LEKVGLLERQYEKER
-388 DIYYKNL
+388 DIYYRNL

-405 GYRNYTRNTWGQIM
+405 GYRNYTRKTGGQIM

-434 AKLIELNNEQV
+434 AKLIELNDEQV
-445 IVPEAKVKKVYKLLK
+445 IVPEAKIKKEYKLLK
-460 TEDTQKSYLKKPY
+460 TEDSQKSYLKKPY
-473 EELGIS
+473 EKLGIS
-479 EFYAE
+479 DFYAE
-484 QYLTSVKF
+484 EYLTSVKF

-519 TFNKVGAGGI
+519 TFNKVGGGGI

-535 VKTQSDYERSRNI
+535 VKTESDYERSRNI

-582 EELLWYLKA
+582 KELLWYIKA
-591 RIKYTDKIYSF
+591 RSRYTDKVYSF
-602 LNDNYVLDKLS
+602 LDDNYVLDKLS
-613 ENNVEVED
+613 ENDIEVED

-636 LTAEKEDIAETPEE
+636 LTAEKEDIVETPEE
-650 TIRKMKRKL
+650 IIRKMKRRR

>member
-18 CRKYAEYLMKENTMF
+18 CRKYAEYLLKENTMF

-46 ISFIDENSKNRIKK
+46 ITFIDENSKFCLGK
-60 NEARWYAPVYAL
+60 NDAKWYAPVYAL

-87 IVENFSDLS
+87 MVENFSDLS

-105 YIIELARRFQGE
+105 YIVDLARSFQGE

-175 QSRLANNGKQTM
+175 QSRLANNGKKSK
-187 ISPMANER
+187 ISPMASER
-195 KTRVNNL
+195 KSRVNNL

-214 NRIEQYFDLITG
+214 NRIEQYFDILTG
-226 YIRLVKETFEYK
+226 YVRLVKETFEYR

-249 FNKIQEVNP
+249 FNKIKEINP
-258 FVEVEEE
+258 FIEVEEE
-265 KDEKKEK
+265 K
-272 EEEELQKNPIEE
+272 EEEDLKKNPIEE
-284 KGEKQETTENTSEKK
+284 KGEKQETTENTSEEKK

-305 QPEKTFRRRER
+305 QQKKTFRRRER
-316 KELSK
+316 KELSS
-321 EEKNKEADG
+321 EEKKQDADG
-330 IRKLLNEKR
+330 IGKLLKEKR
-339 ILIKER
+339 ILLKEK
-345 PVVKRKYIPKSEA
+345 PVIKRKYIPKSEA
-358 DRIIGNAKILDYFLH
+358 DRIIGNAKILDYFLY
-373 LEKVGLLKRQYEKGK
+373 LEKVGLLERQYEKER
-388 DIYYKNL
+388 DIYYRNL

-405 GYRNYTRNTWGQIM
+405 GYRNYTRKTGGQIM

-434 AKLIELNNEQV
+434 AKLIELNDEQV
-445 IVPEAKVKKVYKLLK
+445 IVPEAKIKKEYKLLK
-460 TEDTQKSYLKKPY
+460 TEDSQKSYLKKPY

-479 EFYAE
+479 DFYAE
-484 QYLTSVKF
+484 EYLTSVKF

-519 TFNKVGAGGI
+519 TFNKVGGGGI

-535 VKTQSDYERSRNI
+535 VKTESDYERSRNI

-582 EELLWYLKA
+582 KELLWYIKA
-591 RIKYTDKIYSF
+591 RSRYTDKVYSF
-602 LNDNYVLDKLS
+602 LDDNYVLDKLS
-613 ENNVEVED
+613 ENDIEVED

-636 LTAEKEDIAETPEE
+636 LTAEKEDIVETPEE
-650 TIRKMKRKL
+650 IIRKMKRRR